1 MTDVMTNK
9 EKEAFFAG
17 KPEARELFMAVE
29 RKIRAIGPAIITVG
43 KTQISF
49 ATRTQ
54 FAWVWM
60 PQPTDKKRPLHSLV
74 LSFGCGR
81 QIVHDQIVEAIEP
94 YPGRWTHHVII
105 AEEADLTDTLDAWL
119 REAYRF
125 SEMRGR
131 KPDPQNR
138 SSEEGSA

>member
-1 MTDVMTNK
+1 MTDVMINK
-9 EKEAFFAG
+9 EVEAFFAG
-17 KPEARELFMAVE
+17 KPETKALFMAVE
-29 RKIRAIGPAIITVG
+29 RKIRAIGPAIITVT

-60 PQPTDKKRPLHSLV
+60 PLATDRKRPLHSLV

-81 QIVHDQIVEAIEP
+81 QIVHDQIVEAVEP

-105 AEEADLTDTLDAWL
+105 AEEADLTGVLDVWL
-119 REAYRF
+119 LEAYRF
-125 SEMRGR
+125 SETRGR
-131 KPDPQNR
+131 QP
-138 SSEEGSA
+138 SSKI

>member
-1 MTDVMTNK
+1 MTDEMTNK
-9 EKEAFFAG
+9 EIEAFFAG
-17 KPEARELFMAVE
+17 KPEAKALFQIVE
-29 RKIRAIGPAIITVG
+29 QKIRAIGPAIIKVS

-60 PQPTDKKRPLHSLV
+60 PQPTDRKRPLHSLV

-105 AEEADLTDTLDAWL
+105 AEEADLTDVLDVWI

-125 SEMRGR
+125 SETRGR
-131 KPDPQNR
+131 QP
-138 SSEEGSA
+138 SSNI

>member
-1 MTDVMTNK
+1 MTDEMTNK
-9 EKEAFFAG
+9 EIEAFFAG
-17 KPEARELFMAVE
+17 KIEAKALFMAVD
-29 RKIRAIGPAIITVG
+29 RKIRSIGPAIIKVS

-60 PQPTDKKRPLHSLV
+60 PQPTDRKRPMHSLV

-94 YPGRWTHHVII
+94 YPGDGRIMSS
-105 AEEADLTDTLDAWL
+105 L
-119 REAYRF
+119 R
-125 SEMRGR
+125 R
-131 KPDPQNR
+131 KR
-138 SSEEGSA
+138 I

>member
-1 MTDVMTNK
+1 MTDEMTNK
-9 EKEAFFAG
+9 EIEAFFAG
-17 KPEARELFMAVE
+17 KPEAKALFMAVE
-29 RKIRAIGPAIITVG
+29 RKIQAIGPAIIKVS

-60 PQPTDKKRPLHSLV
+60 PLPTDRKRPLHSLV

-81 QIVHDQIVEAIEP
+81 RIVHDQIVEAIEP

-105 AEEADLTDTLDAWL
+105 AEAADLTSAVDAWI

-125 SEMRGR
+125 SETRGR
-131 KPDPQNR
+131 QP
-138 SSEEGSA
+138 S

>member
-1 MTDVMTNK
+1 MADEMTNK
-9 EKEAFFAG
+9 EIEAFFAG
-17 KPEARELFMAVE
+17 KPEAKALFMAVE
-29 RKIRAIGPAIITVG
+29 RKIQVIGPAIIKVS

-60 PQPTDKKRPLHSLV
+60 PLPTDRKRPLHSLV

-81 QIVHDQIVEAIEP
+81 RIVHDQIVEAIEP

-105 AEEADLTDTLDAWL
+105 AEDADLTSAVDAWI

-125 SEMRGR
+125 SETRGR
-131 KPDPQNR
+131 QP
-138 SSEEGSA
+138 S

>member
-1 MTDVMTNK
+1 MTDVRINK
-9 EKEAFFAG
+9 EVEAFFAG
-17 KPEARELFMAVE
+17 KPEAKALFMAVE
-29 RKIRAIGPAIITVG
+29 RKIRAIGPAIIKVS

-60 PQPTDKKRPLHSLV
+60 PQPMDRKRPLHSLV
-74 LSFGCGR
+74 LSFGCRR

-105 AEEADLTDTLDAWL
+105 AEEADLTSAVDAWL

-125 SEMRGR
+125 SETRGNQ
-131 KPDPQNR
+131 PASNM
-138 SSEEGSA
+138 

>member
-1 MTDVMTNK
+1 MADEMTNK
-9 EKEAFFAG
+9 EIEAFFAG
-17 KPEARELFMAVE
+17 KPEAKALFMAVE
-29 RKIRAIGPAIITVG
+29 RKIQAIGPAIIKVS

-60 PQPTDKKRPLHSLV
+60 PLPTDRKRPLHSLV
-74 LSFGCGR
+74 LSFGGGR
-81 QIVHDQIVEAIEP
+81 RIVNDQIVEAIEP

-105 AEEADLTDTLDAWL
+105 AEAADLTSAVDAWI

-125 SEMRGR
+125 SETRGR
-131 KPDPQNR
+131 QP
-138 SSEEGSA
+138 S

>member
-1 MTDVMTNK
+1 MADEMTNK
-9 EKEAFFAG
+9 EIEAFFAG
-17 KPEARELFMAVE
+17 KPEAKALFMAVE
-29 RKIRAIGPAIITVG
+29 RKIQAIGPAIIKVS
-43 KTQISF
+43 KTQSSF

-60 PQPTDKKRPLHSLV
+60 PLPTDRKRPLHSLV

-81 QIVHDQIVEAIEP
+81 RIVNDQIVEAIEP

-105 AEEADLTDTLDAWL
+105 AEAADLTSAVDAWI

-125 SEMRGR
+125 SETRGR
-131 KPDPQNR
+131 QP
-138 SSEEGSA
+138 S

>member
-1 MTDVMTNK
+1 MTDEMTNK
-9 EKEAFFAG
+9 EIEAFFAG
-17 KPEARELFMAVE
+17 KPEAKALFMAVE
-29 RKIRAIGPAIITVG
+29 RKIQAIGPAIIKVS

-60 PQPTDKKRPLHSLV
+60 PLPTDRKRPLHSLV

-81 QIVHDQIVEAIEP
+81 RIVNDQIVEAIEP

-105 AEEADLTDTLDAWL
+105 AEAADLTSAVDAWI

-125 SEMRGR
+125 SETRGR
-131 KPDPQNR
+131 QP
-138 SSEEGSA
+138 S

>member
-1 MTDVMTNK
+1 MTDEMTNK
-9 EKEAFFAG
+9 EIEAFFAG
-17 KPEARELFMAVE
+17 KIEAKALFMAVD
-29 RKIRAIGPAIITVG
+29 RKIRSIGPAIIKVS

-60 PQPTDKKRPLHSLV
+60 PQPTDRKRPMHSLV

-105 AEEADLTDTLDAWL
+105 AEEADLTAAVDAWL

-125 SEMRGR
+125 SETRGHQPAS
-131 KPDPQNR
+131 KI
-138 SSEEGSA
+138 

>member
-1 MTDVMTNK
+1 MTDVMINK
-9 EKEAFFAG
+9 EVEAFFAG
-17 KPEARELFMAVE
+17 KPETRAFFMAVE
-29 RKIRAIGPAIITVG
+29 RKIRAIGPAIIKVS

-60 PQPTDKKRPLHSLV
+60 PQPTDRKRPLHSLV

-105 AEEADLTDTLDAWL
+105 AEEADLTAAVDAWM
-119 REAYRF
+119 REAYQF
-125 SEMRGR
+125 SEKRGNQPAS
-131 KPDPQNR
+131 KV
-138 SSEEGSA
+138 

>member
-1 MTDVMTNK
+1 MTDVRINK
-9 EKEAFFAG
+9 EVEAFFAG
-17 KPEARELFMAVE
+17 KPEAKALFVAVE
-29 RKIRAIGPAIITVG
+29 RKIRAIGPAIIKVS

-60 PQPTDKKRPLHSLV
+60 PQPTDRKRPLHSLV

-105 AEEADLTDTLDAWL
+105 AEEADLTAAVDAWL

-125 SEMRGR
+125 SETRGNQ
-131 KPDPQNR
+131 PASNM
-138 SSEEGSA
+138 

>member
-1 MTDVMTNK
+1 MTDEMTNK
-9 EKEAFFAG
+9 EIEAFFAG
-17 KPEARELFMAVE
+17 KTEAKALFMAVD
-29 RKIRAIGPAIITVG
+29 RKIRAIGPAIIKVR

-60 PQPTDKKRPLHSLV
+60 PQPTDRKRPMHSLV

-105 AEEADLTDTLDAWL
+105 AEEADLTGALDAWL

-125 SEMRGR
+125 SETRGHQPAS
-131 KPDPQNR
+131 KI
-138 SSEEGSA
+138 

>member
-1 MTDVMTNK
+1 MADEMTNK
-9 EKEAFFAG
+9 EIEAFFAG
-17 KPEARELFMAVE
+17 KPEAKALFMAVE
-29 RKIRAIGPAIITVG
+29 RKIQAIGPAIIKVS

-60 PQPTDKKRPLHSLV
+60 PLPTDRKRPLHSLV

-81 QIVHDQIVEAIEP
+81 RIVNDQIVEAIEP

-105 AEEADLTDTLDAWL
+105 AEAVDLTSAVDAWI

-125 SEMRGR
+125 SETRGR
-131 KPDPQNR
+131 QPVSKI
-138 SSEEGSA
+138 

>member
-1 MTDVMTNK
+1 MTDEMTNK
-9 EKEAFFAG
+9 EIEAFFAG
-17 KPEARELFMAVE
+17 KIEAKALFMAVD
-29 RKIRAIGPAIITVG
+29 RKIRSIGPAIIKVS

-60 PQPTDKKRPLHSLV
+60 PQPTDRKQPMHSLV

-105 AEEADLTDTLDAWL
+105 AEEADLTGAVDAWL

-125 SEMRGR
+125 SETRGHQPAS
-131 KPDPQNR
+131 KI
-138 SSEEGSA
+138 

>member
-1 MTDVMTNK
+1 MTDVMINK
-9 EKEAFFAG
+9 EVEAFFSGNPVTKA
-17 KPEARELFMAVE
+17 LFMAVE

-60 PQPTDKKRPLHSLV
+60 PQPTDRKRPMHSLV

-81 QIVHDQIVEAIEP
+81 KIEHEQIVEAIEP

-105 AEEADLTDTLDAWL
+105 AEAADLTADVDDWL

-125 SEMRGR
+125 SETRGL
-131 KPDPQNR
+131 KPV
-138 SSEEGSA
+138 SKI

>member
-1 MTDVMTNK
+1 MTDEMTNK
-9 EKEAFFAG
+9 EIEAFFAG
-17 KPEARELFMAVE
+17 KPEAKALFMAVE
-29 RKIRAIGPAIITVG
+29 RKIQVIGPAIIKVS

-60 PQPTDKKRPLHSLV
+60 PLPTDRKRPLHSLV
-74 LSFGCGR
+74 LSIGCGR
-81 QIVHDQIVEAIEP
+81 RIVHDQIVEAIEP

-105 AEEADLTDTLDAWL
+105 AEDADLTSAVDAWI

-125 SEMRGR
+125 SETRGR
-131 KPDPQNR
+131 QP
-138 SSEEGSA
+138 S

>member
-9 EKEAFFAG
+9 EVEAFFTGNPVA
-17 KPEARELFMAVE
+17 KALFMAVE
-29 RKIRAIGPAIITVG
+29 RKIQAIGPAIISVT

-60 PQPTDKKRPLHSLV
+60 PQPTDRKRQLHSLV

-105 AEEADLTDTLDAWL
+105 AEEADLTDAVDAWM

-125 SEMRGR
+125 SETRGQHPVS
-131 KPDPQNR
+131 KI
-138 SSEEGSA
+138 

>member
-1 MTDVMTNK
+1 MTDVLINK
-9 EKEAFFAG
+9 EVEAFFAG
-17 KPEARELFMAVE
+17 KPEVRALFMAVE
-29 RKIRAIGPAIITVG
+29 RKIRAIGPAIITVT

-60 PQPTDKKRPLHSLV
+60 PQPTDRKRPLHSLV

-81 QIVHDQIVEAIEP
+81 RIVHDQIVEAIEP

-105 AEEADLTDTLDAWL
+105 AEKADLTAAVDAWM

-125 SEMRGR
+125 SETQGR
-131 KPDPQNR
+131 Q
-138 SSEEGSA
+138 SASKI

>member
-1 MTDVMTNK
+1 MTDVLTNK
-9 EKEAFFAG
+9 EKEAFFAD

-29 RKIRAIGPAIITVG
+29 RKIRAIGPAIITVS

-49 ATRTQ
+49 GTRTQ

-60 PQPTDKKRPLHSLV
+60 PQPTDRKRPLHSLV

-81 QIVHDQIVEAIEP
+81 RIVHDQIVEAIEP

-105 AEEADLTDTLDAWL
+105 AEEADLNSTVDAWL
-119 REAYRF
+119 KEAYHF
-125 SEMRGR
+125 SQTRGR
-131 KPDPQNR
+131 KR
-138 SSEEGSA
+138 SSEI

>member
-1 MTDVMTNK
+1 MTDEMTNK
-9 EKEAFFAG
+9 EIEVFFAG
-17 KPEARELFMAVE
+17 KPEAKALFMAVE
-29 RKIRAIGPAIITVG
+29 RKIQVIGPAIIKVS

-60 PQPTDKKRPLHSLV
+60 PLPTDRKRPLHSLV

-81 QIVHDQIVEAIEP
+81 RIVNDQIVEAIEP

-105 AEEADLTDTLDAWL
+105 AEAADLTSAVDAWI

-125 SEMRGR
+125 SETRGR
-131 KPDPQNR
+131 QP
-138 SSEEGSA
+138 S

>member
-1 MTDVMTNK
+1 MTDVLINK
-9 EKEAFFAG
+9 EVEAFFAG
-17 KPEARELFMAVE
+17 KPETNALFMAVE
-29 RKIRAIGPAIITVG
+29 RKIRAIGPAIITVT

-60 PQPTDKKRPLHSLV
+60 PQPTDRKRPLHSLV

-81 QIVHDQIVEAIEP
+81 RIVDDQIVEAIEP

-105 AEEADLTDTLDAWL
+105 AEEADLTDAVDVWL

-125 SEMRGR
+125 SETRGR
-131 KPDPQNR
+131 QP
-138 SSEEGSA
+138 SSEIRQP

>member
-1 MTDVMTNK
+1 MTDEMTNK
-9 EKEAFFAG
+9 EIEAFFAG
-17 KPEARELFMAVE
+17 KIEAKALFMAVD
-29 RKIRAIGPAIITVG
+29 RKIRSIGPAIIKVS

-60 PQPTDKKRPLHSLV
+60 PQPTDRKRPMHSLV

-81 QIVHDQIVEAIEP
+81 QIVHEQIVEAIEP

-105 AEEADLTDTLDAWL
+105 AEEADLTGAVDAWL

-125 SEMRGR
+125 SETRGHQPAS
-131 KPDPQNR
+131 KI
-138 SSEEGSA
+138 

>member
-1 MTDVMTNK
+1 MTDVMINK
-9 EKEAFFAG
+9 EVEAFFAG
-17 KPEARELFMAVE
+17 KPELRALFMAVE
-29 RKIRAIGPAIITVG
+29 RKIRAIGPAIITVT

-60 PQPTDKKRPLHSLV
+60 PQLTDRKRPLHSLV

-105 AEEADLTDTLDAWL
+105 AEEADLTAAVDAWM

-125 SEMRGR
+125 SETRGR
-131 KPDPQNR
+131 QTASKT
-138 SSEEGSA
+138 

>member
-1 MTDVMTNK
+1 MTDVMINK
-9 EKEAFFAG
+9 EVEAFFAG
-17 KPEARELFMAVE
+17 KPETKALFMAVE
-29 RKIRAIGPAIITVG
+29 RKIRAIGPAIITVT

-60 PQPTDKKRPLHSLV
+60 PLPTDRKRPLHSLV

-81 QIVHDQIVEAIEP
+81 RIVHDQIVEAIEP

-105 AEEADLTDTLDAWL
+105 AEEADLTGVLDVWL
-119 REAYRF
+119 LEAYRF
-125 SEMRGR
+125 SETRGR
-131 KPDPQNR
+131 QPASKI
-138 SSEEGSA
+138 

>member
-1 MTDVMTNK
+1 MTDVMINK
-9 EKEAFFAG
+9 EIEAFFAG
-17 KPEARELFMAVE
+17 KPEAKALFMAVE
-29 RKIRAIGPAIITVG
+29 RKIRAIGPAIIKVS

-60 PQPTDKKRPLHSLV
+60 PQPTDRKRPLHSLV

-105 AEEADLTDTLDAWL
+105 AEEADLTASVDAWM

-125 SEMRGR
+125 SEKRGR
-131 KPDPQNR
+131 Q
-138 SSEEGSA
+138 SS

>member
-1 MTDVMTNK
+1 MINK
-9 EKEAFFAG
+9 EVEAFFVG
-17 KPEARELFMAVE
+17 KPEVRALFMAVE
-29 RKIRAIGPAIITVG
+29 RKIRAIGPAIITVS

-60 PQPTDKKRPLHSLV
+60 PQPPDRKRPLHSLV

-105 AEEADLTDTLDAWL
+105 AEEADLTAAVDAWM

-125 SEMRGR
+125 SETRGHQPAS
-131 KPDPQNR
+131 KI
-138 SSEEGSA
+138 

>member
-9 EKEAFFAG
+9 EKEAFFSG
-17 KPEARELFMAVE
+17 KPEARELFMAIE
-29 RKIRAIGPAIITVG
+29 RKIRAIGPAIITVS

-54 FAWVWM
+54 FAWVWL
-60 PQPTDKKRPLHSLV
+60 PQPTDRKRPLNSLV

-81 QIVHDQIVEAIEP
+81 RIDHEQIVEAVEP

-105 AEEADLTDTLDAWL
+105 AEEADLIQALDTWL

-125 SEMRGR
+125 SETRGNA
-131 KPDPQNR
+131 P
-138 SSEEGSA
+138 SSKT

>member
-1 MTDVMTNK
+1 MTDEMTNK
-9 EKEAFFAG
+9 EIEAFFAG
-17 KPEARELFMAVE
+17 KPEAKALFMAVE
-29 RKIRAIGPAIITVG
+29 RKIQVIGPAIIKVS

-60 PQPTDKKRPLHSLV
+60 PLPTDRKRPLHSLV

-81 QIVHDQIVEAIEP
+81 RIVHDQIVEAIEP

-105 AEEADLTDTLDAWL
+105 AEDADLTSAVDAWI

-125 SEMRGR
+125 SETRGR
-131 KPDPQNR
+131 QP
-138 SSEEGSA
+138 S

>member
-1 MTDVMTNK
+1 MTDEMTNK
-9 EKEAFFAG
+9 EIEAFFAG
-17 KPEARELFMAVE
+17 KIEAKALFMAVD
-29 RKIRAIGPAIITVG
+29 RKIRSIGPAIIKVS

-60 PQPTDKKRPLHSLV
+60 PQPTDRKRPMHSLV

-105 AEEADLTDTLDAWL
+105 AEEADLTAAVDAWM
-119 REAYRF
+119 REAYQF
-125 SEMRGR
+125 SKTRG
-131 KPDPQNR
+131 K
-138 SSEEGSA
+138 

>member
-17 KPEARELFMAVE
+17 KSEARALFMAIE
-29 RKIRAIGPAIITVG
+29 RKIRAIGPAIITVS

-49 ATRTQ
+49 ATRIQ

-60 PQPTDKKRPLHSLV
+60 PQPTDRKRPLHSLV

-81 QIVHDQIVEAIEP
+81 QIVHDQIVEAIES

-105 AEEADLTDTLDAWL
+105 AEEADLTAAVDAWL

-125 SEMRGR
+125 SETRG
-131 KPDPQNR
+131 QQQ
-138 SSEEGSA
+138 SSKM

>member
-1 MTDVMTNK
+1 MADEMTNK
-9 EKEAFFAG
+9 EIEAFFAG
-17 KPEARELFMAVE
+17 KPEAKALFMAVE
-29 RKIRAIGPAIITVG
+29 RKIQAIGPAIIKVS

-60 PQPTDKKRPLHSLV
+60 PLPTDRKRPLHSLV

-81 QIVHDQIVEAIEP
+81 RIVNDQIVEAIEP

-105 AEEADLTDTLDAWL
+105 AEAADLTSAVDAWI
-119 REAYRF
+119 REVYRF
-125 SEMRGR
+125 SETRGR
-131 KPDPQNR
+131 QP
-138 SSEEGSA
+138 S

>member
-1 MTDVMTNK
+1 MTDVMINK
-9 EKEAFFAG
+9 EVEAFFSGNPVTKA
-17 KPEARELFMAVE
+17 LFMAVE

-60 PQPTDKKRPLHSLV
+60 PQPTGRKRPMHSLV

-81 QIVHDQIVEAIEP
+81 KIEHEQIVEAIEP

-105 AEEADLTDTLDAWL
+105 AEAADLTADVDDWL

-125 SEMRGR
+125 SETRGL
-131 KPDPQNR
+131 KPV
-138 SSEEGSA
+138 SKI